1 MQKKPFSERGTA
13 LCKCFIYNLDGG
25 GIQHKAV
32 NAMTTPTISSVVNV
46 IIISFVF
53 RQLDFLRNEWGRWS
67 RAHPSSTIAETI
79 DSRQPAS
86 IRVDGV
92 MYIKYRSMV
101 FCTDTILGQIYYT
114 K

>member
-1 MQKKPFSERGTA
+1 MQKSRSPKGER
-13 LCKCFIYNLDGG
+13 LCVSFIYEPDGG

-32 NAMTTPTISSVVNV
+32 NAMTTPIISSVVNV
-46 IIISFVF
+46 IITSFVF

-67 RAHPSSTIAETI
+67 RAHPSNTIAETI